1 MENILTLCYK
11 YIIIRF
17 GECKIGSNGR
27 ELSFNGKWQRKNIF
41 LTIRGQKRA
50 FRGNNYL
57 EKYCKRY
64 NQFLTRIIIGNIF
77 TTAYTNLGFAIDG
90 QNQTVRDILRETDKT
105 VEIQILYVYGGNNKE
120 MIKIAILD
128 DEEED
133 LEKEEQIT
141 RQYFYSKKVECEITL
156 YQSSEWFLLG
166 LKEEK
171 FDLYILDAEMPGKNG
186 IEVAREIRKLYPEP
200 IIIYITNHLNYA
212 VEAYEVNTYRYIP
225 KDQLKDRLY
234 LTYDALLPALMAR
247 EEKYYIIKKRSEI
260 EKIAYSDIFYV
271 KKEGKNVVFVHRNG
285 ETAIRE
291 SLSTIEKELNSKD
304 FIIVDRGYLAN
315 IKHVMKMKN
324 RDLYIR
330 NGEIIAVGRE
340 RFKYVRKAILNYWGI

>member
-1 MENILTLCYK
+1 
-11 YIIIRF
+11 
-17 GECKIGSNGR
+17 
-27 ELSFNGKWQRKNIF
+27 
-41 LTIRGQKRA
+41 
-50 FRGNNYL
+50 
-57 EKYCKRY
+57 
-64 NQFLTRIIIGNIF
+64 
-77 TTAYTNLGFAIDG
+77 
-90 QNQTVRDILRETDKT
+90 
-105 VEIQILYVYGGNNKE
+105 

-128 DEEED
+128 DEEEA

-285 ETAIRE
+285 ETSIRE

-304 FIIVDRGYLAN
+304 FIIVDRGYLEN

-340 RFKYVRKAILNYWGI
+340 RFKYVRKAILNYWGVWINADGTAVFYCSYA

>member
-1 MENILTLCYK
+1 
-11 YIIIRF
+11 
-17 GECKIGSNGR
+17 
-27 ELSFNGKWQRKNIF
+27 
-41 LTIRGQKRA
+41 
-50 FRGNNYL
+50 
-57 EKYCKRY
+57 
-64 NQFLTRIIIGNIF
+64 
-77 TTAYTNLGFAIDG
+77 
-90 QNQTVRDILRETDKT
+90 
-105 VEIQILYVYGGNNKE
+105 

-128 DEEED
+128 DEEEA

-141 RQYFYSKKVECEITL
+141 RQYFHSKKVECEITL

-200 IIIYITNHLNYA
+200 IIIYITDHLNYA

-285 ETAIRE
+285 ETSIRE

-340 RFKYVRKAILNYWGI
+340 RFKYVRKAILNYWGV